1 MFLESLEVDNFKSFG
16 NKRRIVFRKGF
27 TVISGPNGSGKSNI
41 GDAIVFVLGTRS
53 SKSVRAERISD
64 LIHRRPDGT
73 SRKNYASV
81 SVVLDTEDT
90 GKDPMERKI
99 VITREIINDGDDYK
113 SNYLINGKKARL
125 FDIEALLD
133 SLHIYLDNYSFVLQG
148 DINNVVRMTGFERRK
163 LLESISGIE
172 MFDTEISKAQGE
184 IQKIQDNLTR
194 LEVMLEQTR
203 IRRNQLES
211 EKAAAERYIELST
224 RLKDLK
230 QTKLNLEIESIARS
244 IASFEDSRKSMES
257 EIVLINS
264 KIADLEQRRE
274 EKKIHLDKL
283 KLQLDSAANS
293 ELKEIRLTIEN
304 RRIEIAQVGIS
315 IDNLNDR
322 IQKIDDELS
331 SSKENI
337 ESHKK
342 RLAWLESNKVSNASK
357 LEDLNKKLSQRNSEL
372 FALRK
377 KISMDSS
384 DILDKQNKIK
394 EKDDQIKELNH
405 QIEGMQEERQAL
417 MNQRAQLLSRLGTSE
432 ERIKDVEFQ
441 VKDATWRLKEIGK
454 EHDEGKTNFE
464 SVNKQYYVLKN
475 ALDNLRKKKD
485 QILDEL
491 NRLGREHSQLQAVS
505 LSRLGSSGKALSTI
519 MDARN
524 SGRLSGV
531 RGTIRDLITFD
542 EQYRKA
548 IESSAGS
555 RLNSVVVNDDG
566 VAEECL
572 KILKAEKAG
581 KLTFIPINKMVS
593 GRPRGKAITVHA
605 SEGAVGYVFEQV
617 KYDPEYEGAIWYAF
631 QDTVIVKDVQTA
643 RKYMVGV
650 RLVTVDGDIFE
661 ASGAIT
667 GGYSESSR
675 NNQPNTG
682 RLNELSARIVELNSE
697 LEKTTADIELK
708 DNELERISQMLRESS
723 KNEGSKS
730 TEIKQLESI
739 IENGKAQIENMRKD
753 AEKEK
758 HELEHLDAEISRK
771 DTDIS
776 KVKEELRSRDLEK
789 NDLFQA
795 IKDLSP
801 KFAEKETLLQ
811 DEVNLLSSQ
820 VSEFTLELTKIDSD
834 MKNISDRIEELGGRM
849 HTLESDKVSSASEL
863 KGFEAKL
870 SEMKND
876 LVKLQSVEEKL
887 SEQYKGLI
895 EEINKVDSEIR
906 SLEDRVTTERSLV
919 TTKNDLILE
928 INIKI
933 NSLESRRSELNKEM
947 EENGGKVLDEIKSD
961 SQAKR
966 EMDACNSDLNSLGPV
981 NQKAIE
987 EYAEVTKSLE
997 EIEKD
1002 ISGFRE
1008 EKSSLEAL
1016 TDKLNN
1022 QKQVIFMETFTKIS
1036 GMMSEIYREIS
1047 DGGEAFLE
1055 ISNDADPL
1063 NSEIYIRANPKGKGF
1078 SKVEAL
1084 SGGEKSLTALSFI
1097 MALQRTN
1104 PSPVYYLDEVDM
1116 FLDGANAE
1124 RVGKMFKRNSFTSQV
1139 FTVSLR
1145 KAMLKYADNVIGVT
1159 TMDDENTDVFEKF
1172 IDGGDDPEV
1181 GG

>member
-405 QIEGMQEERQAL
+405 QIEEMQEERQAL

-464 SVNKQYYVLKN
+464 SVTSNTMSLKTPS
-475 ALDNLRKKKD
+475 
-485 QILDEL
+485 I
-491 NRLGREHSQLQAVS
+491 
-505 LSRLGSSGKALSTI
+505 I
-519 MDARN
+519 
-524 SGRLSGV
+524 
-531 RGTIRDLITFD
+531 
-542 EQYRKA
+542 
-548 IESSAGS
+548 
-555 RLNSVVVNDDG
+555 
-566 VAEECL
+566 
-572 KILKAEKAG
+572 
-581 KLTFIPINKMVS
+581 
-593 GRPRGKAITVHA
+593 
-605 SEGAVGYVFEQV
+605 
-617 KYDPEYEGAIWYAF
+617 
-631 QDTVIVKDVQTA
+631 
-643 RKYMVGV
+643 
-650 RLVTVDGDIFE
+650 
-661 ASGAIT
+661 
-667 GGYSESSR
+667 
-675 NNQPNTG
+675 
-682 RLNELSARIVELNSE
+682 
-697 LEKTTADIELK
+697 
-708 DNELERISQMLRESS
+708 LERKRIRYLMNLIVS
-723 KNEGSKS
+723 
-730 TEIKQLESI
+730 
-739 IENGKAQIENMRKD
+739 D
-753 AEKEK
+753 A
-758 HELEHLDAEISRK
+758 
-771 DTDIS
+771 
-776 KVKEELRSRDLEK
+776 
-789 NDLFQA
+789 N
-795 IKDLSP
+795 
-801 KFAEKETLLQ
+801 
-811 DEVNLLSSQ
+811 
-820 VSEFTLELTKIDSD
+820 
-834 MKNISDRIEELGGRM
+834 
-849 HTLESDKVSSASEL
+849 
-863 KGFEAKL
+863 
-870 SEMKND
+870 
-876 LVKLQSVEEKL
+876 
-887 SEQYKGLI
+887 
-895 EEINKVDSEIR
+895 
-906 SLEDRVTTERSLV
+906 
-919 TTKNDLILE
+919 
-928 INIKI
+928 
-933 NSLESRRSELNKEM
+933 
-947 EENGGKVLDEIKSD
+947 
-961 SQAKR
+961 
-966 EMDACNSDLNSLGPV
+966 
-981 NQKAIE
+981 
-987 EYAEVTKSLE
+987 
-997 EIEKD
+997 
-1002 ISGFRE
+1002 
-1008 EKSSLEAL
+1008 
-1016 TDKLNN
+1016 
-1022 QKQVIFMETFTKIS
+1022 
-1036 GMMSEIYREIS
+1036 
-1047 DGGEAFLE
+1047 
-1055 ISNDADPL
+1055 
-1063 NSEIYIRANPKGKGF
+1063 
-1078 SKVEAL
+1078 
-1084 SGGEKSLTALSFI
+1084 
-1097 MALQRTN
+1097 
-1104 PSPVYYLDEVDM
+1104 
-1116 FLDGANAE
+1116 
-1124 RVGKMFKRNSFTSQV
+1124 
-1139 FTVSLR
+1139 TVSFRLFR
-1145 KAMLKYADNVIGVT
+1145 YQD
-1159 TMDDENTDVFEKF
+1159 
-1172 IDGGDDPEV
+1172 
-1181 GG
+1181 